1 MKHELTFNEITML
14 DVATAQSIERKKGYI
29 GKLCNLTDENVM
41 QEIKWTND
49 LREKFGLK
57 RL

>member
-1 MKHELTFNEITML
+1 MKHDLTSNEITML
-14 DVATAQSIERKKGYI
+14 DVATAQAIERKKSYI
-29 GKLCNLTDENVM
+29 GKLCTLTDENVM
-41 QEIKWTND
+41 REIKWTND